1 MGEARAAR
9 KRLDRRIY
17 PTKGKL
23 GKRVS
28 ISALPKLSTHTPV
41 ALKGLPTPLTRPVSS
56 TFGHG
61 PGEPFNIAAHQE
73 RLDSTFKLDDE
84 PALDCDPGADMF
96 LPDEPVF
103 MEPAEL
109 EKCLDEHEVLNSIE
123 DDDLDITTMIKS
135 DGYEAG

>member
-84 PALDCDPGADMF
+84 PALDCGPGADMF